1 LLQVTLRKFINL
13 GGKGMRTTVVLVI
26 VLLTLGLYSVPALA
40 GDNAVIQPLPASCQP
55 VSDVELSQMR
65 GKQLTNFNGCAQA
78 LLCEKV
84 KWIWDNKVPVPVKQ
98 SWVGQKLV
106 SVYQQYCHTNNTN
119 GNQH

>member
-1 LLQVTLRKFINL
+1 
-13 GGKGMRTTVVLVI
+13 MRTTVVLVI

-65 GKQLTNFNGCAQA
+65 GKQLTNFNGCGQA
-78 LLCEKV
+78 LLCETV
-84 KWIWDNKVPVPVKQ
+84 KFIWVNKVPESFKQ
-98 SWVGQKLV
+98 SCIGQKLV
-106 SVYQQYCHTNNTN
+106 ISYQRFCGNNTN